1 MTIMMAQQISHFL
14 LASKFKKEHFNANNV
29 SLLSSSR
36 NLAQSFIFDLSFSV
50 DEFVKNN
57 AGNNKIIQK
66 MKTNFLQ

>member
-36 NLAQSFIFDLSFSV
+36 NLLDCSNLDNLFCPKSTVLSQV
-50 DEFVKNN
+50 YLCD
-57 AGNNKIIQK
+57 
-66 MKTNFLQ
+66 